1 MTRII
6 WAPQAIEDVEAI
18 RAYVARD
25 SPHYADLVVER
36 IVAAVALLESSPR
49 SGRVVPEVGD
59 ESLREVIH
67 GNYRIV
73 YRFRHDFMRLRPC
86 FTAPACFGWS
96 EAAVARASNFPMNP
110 PPASPCSAAA
120 GYRGRSTDENRA
132 PGDGD

>member
-1 MTRII
+1 MTRVI

-25 SPHYADLVVER
+25 SAHYADLVVER
-36 IVAAVALLESSPR
+36 IVAAVTRLESNPL

-73 YRFRHDFMRLRPC
+73 YRLRQDVVEIATVFHGARLFRLD
-86 FTAPACFGWS
+86 
-96 EAAVARASNFPMNP
+96 
-110 PPASPCSAAA
+110 
-120 GYRGRSTDENRA
+120 
-132 PGDGD
+132 

>member
-6 WAPQAIEDVEAI
+6 SAPQAIEDVEAI

-36 IVAAVALLESSPR
+36 IVAAVARLENNPL
-49 SGRVVPEVGD
+49 SGRVLPEIGD

-73 YRFRHDFMRLRPC
+73 YRVRDDAVEVATVFHGARMFRLD
-86 FTAPACFGWS
+86 
-96 EAAVARASNFPMNP
+96 
-110 PPASPCSAAA
+110 
-120 GYRGRSTDENRA
+120 
-132 PGDGD
+132 